1 MYCIKR
7 NYQHKILSDRAES
20 RNATA
25 PKIYRAPKKG
35 KYAVVLSVII
45 AYFFKKSRRSFASD
59 SENSRIRLL

>member
-20 RNATA
+20 RKDTA
-25 PKIYRAPKKG
+25 PKIYRVPKKG

-45 AYFFKKSRRSFASD
+45 AYFFKKSRRLFASD
-59 SENSRIRLL
+59 RENSQRRLI